1 MALKL
6 DLTNADTSGGGEF
19 DALPNGD
26 YPSTIKKTEMLK
38 VGPNKKLPEG
48 TPYVKIGFEIDE
60 DAIPDHPEKGKKY
73 THWVFSN
80 YNLPDPSY
88 ENHDKIMGIFYNMV
102 EATGLF
108 TEEQMRDPGGFM
120 FDHEDLM
127 GSRVIVRLKQ
137 RTYQNAADEPVVVN
151 DVKFVKSIGAPA
163 ELV

>member
-26 YPSTIKKTEMLK
+26 YPATIKKTEMGK
-38 VGPNKKLPEG
+38 TKGGGKLPEG
-48 TPYVKIGFEIDE
+48 TDQVSVGFEIDE
-60 DAIPDHPEKGKKY
+60 DAIPEHPEKGKKY
-73 THWVFSN
+73 SRWVFAR

-88 ENHDKIMGIFYNMV
+88 ENHDKIMGIFFNMV

-120 FDHEDLM
+120 FDHEDLQ
-127 GSRVIVRLKQ
+127 GQRVIVRLKQ
-137 RTYQNAADEPVVVN
+137 RTYTNAADEPVVTS